1 MQILKTLISKLMLIL
16 ICVFLFVLYI
26 ILDRKYYK
34 NVKTHETFKMNPD
47 FNLIGEPTNTK
58 YGSLAYDNISIS
70 FEDISNNLGNSLKLI
85 NSDLTD
91 EDITRLQN
99 TISNESNKQFFN
111 VDALRKDFKYFNN
124 ATQLMHANNANTDDY
139 PYIQPV

>member
-1 MQILKTLISKLMLIL
+1 
-16 ICVFLFVLYI
+16 
-26 ILDRKYYK
+26 
-34 NVKTHETFKMNPD
+34 MNPD